1 MFSLTVSEGVLIFPT
16 MIYLVAGKPFM
27 SCEKN
32 SAILLLICVV
42 FYVLPDK
49 YPSKFF
55 DLFHTLDVWHKS
67 VKLAKKL
74 AKVGRWWIQKSE
86 RCT

>member
-16 MIYLVAGKPFM
+16 MIYLVAGKAFM
-27 SCEKN
+27 SKFYDIILSCEKN
-32 SAILLLICVV
+32 SAIILLICVV

-49 YPSKFF
+49 YPSEFF
-55 DLFHTLDVWHKS
+55 DLFHALDVWHKS

-74 AKVGRWWIQKSE
+74 AKV
-86 RCT
+86 C